1 MQIFNAY
8 VNRSLCGHLHWDLFH
23 EGTMLSSI
31 CQTVGL
37 ALLFAEVI
45 YQRALTRKKHSR
57 KQFVRTPYY

>member
-8 VNRSLCGHLHWDLFH
+8 VNRSVCGHLHWDLFH

-45 YQRALTRKKHSR
+45 YQKKG
-57 KQFVRTPYY
+57 PYPQETFSQTVC